1 MDLESAARE
10 LKMLARK
17 EKLTASE
24 LDRAKDLMVEVK
36 RLGMSNPEI
45 VELSDRRWS
54 ESTIKGYT
62 KGIRA
67 TDPEPWKSTTSV
79 FSEMLSRN
87 FGLADVSKAMS
98 LSAELDRMGTSL
110 DNVVRF
116 MAELK
121 QKEISFDQVAEA
133 IKLNAE
139 LDGIGTSATEIAGL
153 IEKLQKE
160 NIDTPSFVLLFHNW
174 DGAGL
179 TAERARSTLN
189 YKQQL
194 EAAGVDIEALSEIAL
209 AAGKF
214 GSPAQVLEAVSR
226 YGSIGKLDEELQAKR
241 KELDEQLQIRRE
253 KLETLSGEIEN
264 RNRELDTAGK
274 RLEGVQKQAADLRP
288 ALAAHRRLEAIGF
301 DEKAFSELEKAGK
314 RYGTP
319 RKVLIALNHFADLSD
334 IKAAA
339 EDMKGKLKQEKA
351 DVEATE
357 KKHLH
362 LKSII
367 EMCEDLLRRKFGLQA
382 ITLIRETA
390 MKYGEAVDVM
400 KAIEA
405 HGSLK
410 EIEKKISQ
418 ARTGL
423 VETQAK
429 IQRQKELEA
438 EYQARIRAT
447 LEQLEALNAKAIDVG
462 RQAGVVQQQIK
473 KDTLARDVLNLVQ
486 NPTSAGYENC
496 LPLVLVLL
504 NSIRLWTDTN
514 KNQFAYFALLERN
527 LKDAMGHIG
536 GS

>member
-1 MDLESAARE
+1 MAGQTLSLTDKIYQE
-10 LKMLARK
+10 LVDGLKTGLDWTQFLAK
-17 EKLTASE
+17 
-24 LDRAKDLMVEVK
+24 
-36 RLGMSNPEI
+36 
-45 VELSDRRWS
+45 
-54 ESTIKGYT
+54 Y
-62 KGIRA
+62 
-67 TDPEPWKSTTSV
+67 
-79 FSEMLSRN
+79 
-87 FGLADVSKAMS
+87 
-98 LSAELDRMGTSL
+98 GTSKGPL
-110 DNVVRF
+110 YNAIGRFFNDMEAKVR
-116 MAELK
+116 
-121 QKEISFDQVAEA
+121 
-133 IKLNAE
+133 
-139 LDGIGTSATEIAGL
+139 
-153 IEKLQKE
+153 
-160 NIDTPSFVLLFHNW
+160 
-174 DGAGL
+174 
-179 TAERARSTLN
+179 
-189 YKQQL
+189 
-194 EAAGVDIEALSEIAL
+194 ALSEVQAKLDAAGLKLDSLDQRIKEAESNLAPLEDKKNSLSERVETLETRVAEKSELLEYAGELGKLGLDIERLRQLQHTLGEIGIKHGLKGKEATSKFFDDLKDYEVIVGAELRLKGLHTQIETRSLELDMAEKKLEKARDEMADVQKAL
-209 AAGKF
+209 A
-214 GSPAQVLEAVSR
+214 SYQRLVSM
-226 YGSIGKLDEELQAKR
+226 
-241 KELDEQLQIRRE
+241 
-253 KLETLSGEIEN
+253 
-264 RNRELDTAGK
+264 
-274 RLEGVQKQAADLRP
+274 
-288 ALAAHRRLEAIGF
+288 GF
-301 DEKAFSELEKAGK
+301 DEKALGELEKAGK
-314 RYGTP
+314 KYGTP
-319 RKVLIALNHFADLSD
+319 RTVLTAVSRFGGLSD
-334 IKAAA
+334 IKTAT

-367 EMCEDLLRRKFGLQA
+367 EMCEDLLRRKFSLQT

-410 EIEKKISQ
+410 EIEKKTSQ

-504 NSIRLWTDTN
+504 KSISMWANMN
-514 KNQFAYFALLERN
+514 KSKFSYYILLDKN
-527 LKDAMGHIG
+527 LEEAVRHLG

>member
-1 MDLESAARE
+1 MDDRSLTDKIYQE
-10 LKMLARK
+10 LVDGLKTGLDWTHFLA
-17 EKLTASE
+17 EH
-24 LDRAKDLMVEVK
+24 KD
-36 RLGMSNPEI
+36 S
-45 VELSDRRWS
+45 
-54 ESTIKGYT
+54 KGPTYNAI
-62 KGIRA
+62 GRFLN
-67 TDPEPWKSTTSV
+67 DMEPK
-79 FSEMLSRN
+79 
-87 FGLADVSKAMS
+87 
-98 LSAELDRMGTSL
+98 
-110 DNVVRF
+110 VR
-116 MAELK
+116 
-121 QKEISFDQVAEA
+121 
-133 IKLNAE
+133 
-139 LDGIGTSATEIAGL
+139 
-153 IEKLQKE
+153 
-160 NIDTPSFVLLFHNW
+160 
-174 DGAGL
+174 
-179 TAERARSTLN
+179 
-189 YKQQL
+189 
-194 EAAGVDIEALSEIAL
+194 ALSEVQAKLDAAGLELDSLDRRIKEAKSNVAL
-209 AAGKF
+209 LDDSKNILDKQIGSLEAKLTEKSEVIKQVGELGKF
-214 GSPAQVLEAVSR
+214 GFDIERLRQLQHTLGEIGIKHGLKGKEATSKFFDDLKDYEVIV
-226 YGSIGKLDEELQAKR
+226 GAELRLKGLHTQIETR
-241 KELDEQLQIRRE
+241 NLELDMAEK
-253 KLETLSGEIEN
+253 KLEKARDEMA
-264 RNRELDTAGK
+264 D
-274 RLEGVQKQAADLRP
+274 VQK
-288 ALAAHRRLEAIGF
+288 ALASYQRLVSMGF
-301 DEKAFSELEKAGK
+301 DEKALGELEEAGK
-314 RYGTP
+314 KYGTP
-319 RKVLIALNHFADLSD
+319 RTVLTAVSRFAGLSD
-334 IKAAA
+334 IKTAT

-367 EMCEDLLRRKFGLQA
+367 EMCEDLLRRKFSLQT

-438 EYQARIRAT
+438 EYQARIGAT

-504 NSIRLWTDTN
+504 KSISMWANMN
-514 KNQFAYFALLERN
+514 KSKFSYYVLLDKN
-527 LKDAMGHIG
+527 LEEAVRHLG